1 MAFNHNPQIVH
12 KDLIFC
18 FDALDKNSYSGTGTT
33 WTDIISDATT
43 TLTNSPTF
51 NSAGYFDFDGSN
63 DYMEMTSDHS
73 ITAAKTISAWIN
85 SDSNHNGSFISVDAS
100 GSNRFFQFKKKIAGA
115 IMFVGFNSSN
125 SPTTVQAGGGAA
137 ANDVWINA
145 TAVQHSNGNVKI
157 YINGSLVT
165 SSSSTYTVRTGSATV
180 FFGKNEGGSANSYN
194 GQMAT
199 AHYYNRDL
207 SAEEVLQNFNATR
220 GRFGI

>member
-18 FDALDKNSYSGTGTT
+18 FDALDKNSYPGTGTN

-63 DYMEMTSDHS
+63 DYMSMTSDHS

-85 SDSNHNGSFISVDAS
+85 TDSDHNGAFISVDAS
-100 GSNRFFQFKKKIAGA
+100 GSNRFFQFKKKSGGT

-125 SPTTVQAGGGAA
+125 NSTTVQTDSSI
-137 ANDVWINA
+137 ANNVWFNA
-145 TAVQHSNGNVKI
+145 TAVQSSNGNVKI
-157 YINGSLVT
+157 YINGSLVK

-180 FFGKNEGGSANSYN
+180 FFGKNEGGSANQFN

-207 SAEEVLQNFNATR
+207 SAEEVLQNFNATK
-220 GRFGI
+220 GRFGV

>member
-1 MAFNHNPQIVH
+1 MAFNHNPQIEH
-12 KDLIFC
+12 KNLVFC
-18 FDALDKNSYSGTGTT
+18 FDALDKNIYSGTGTT

-85 SDSNHNGSFISVDAS
+85 TDSDHNGSFISVDAS
-100 GSNRFFQFKKKIAGA
+100 GSNRFFQFKKKSGGT
-115 IMFVGFNSSN
+115 IMFVGFSSFNSSN
-125 SPTTVQAGGGAA
+125 SVQTDSSI

-145 TAVQHSNGNVKI
+145 TAVQSSNGNVKI
-157 YINGSLVT
+157 YIDGSLVK
-165 SSSSTYTVRTGSATV
+165 SSSSTYTVKTGSATA

-207 SAEEVLQNFNATR
+207 SAEEVLQNFNATK
-220 GRFGI
+220 GRFGV

>member
-12 KDLIFC
+12 KDLVFC

-85 SDSNHNGSFISVDAS
+85 TDSDHNGSFISVDAS
-100 GSNRFFQFKKKIAGA
+100 GTNRFFQVKKKSGGK
-115 IMFVGFNSSN
+115 IMFVGFNTSHSN
-125 SPTTVQAGGGAA
+125 TSVSTTNVM
-137 ANDVWINA
+137 ANDVWIHY
-145 TAVQHSNGNVKI
+145 TAVQLSNGNVRI
-157 YINGSLVT
+157 YVNGVLDKSNN
-165 SSSSTYTVRTGSATV
+165 SSYTVRTGSATV
-180 FFGKNEGGSANSYN
+180 FFGKNEGGSANQFN
-194 GQMAT
+194 GQMALIY
-199 AHYYNRDL
+199 YYNRDL
-207 SAEEVLQNFNATR
+207 SAEEVLQNFNATK
-220 GRFGI
+220 GRFGV

>member
-12 KDLIFC
+12 KDLVFC

-63 DYMEMTSDHS
+63 DYMSMTSDHS

-85 SDSNHNGSFISVDAS
+85 TDSDHNGSFISVDAS
-100 GSNRFFQFKKKIAGA
+100 GTNRFFQVKKKSGGK
-115 IMFVGFNSSN
+115 IMFVGFNTSHSN
-125 SPTTVQAGGGAA
+125 TSVSTTNVM
-137 ANDVWINA
+137 ANDVWIHY
-145 TAVQHSNGNVKI
+145 TAVQLSNGNVRI
-157 YINGSLVT
+157 YVNGVLDKSNN
-165 SSSSTYTVRTGSATV
+165 SSYTVRTGSSTV
-180 FFGKNEGGSANSYN
+180 VFGKNEGGSANQFN

-207 SAEEVLQNFNATR
+207 SAEEVLQNFNATK
-220 GRFGI
+220 GRFGV

>member
-18 FDALDKNSYSGTGTT
+18 FDALDKNSYPGTGTT
-33 WTDIISDATT
+33 WIDIISDATT

-63 DYMEMTSDHS
+63 DYMSMTSDHS

-85 SDSNHNGSFISVDAS
+85 TDSDHNGSFISVDAS
-100 GSNRFFQFKKKIAGA
+100 GTNRFFQVKKKSGGK
-115 IMFVGFNSSN
+115 IMFVGFDTSHSN
-125 SPTTVQAGGGAA
+125 NNVSTTNVMS
-137 ANDVWINA
+137 NDVWIHY
-145 TAVQHSNGNVKI
+145 TAVQLSNGNVRI
-157 YINGSLVT
+157 YVNGVLDKSNN
-165 SSSSTYTVRTGSATV
+165 SSYTVRTGSATV
-180 FFGKNEGGSANSYN
+180 FFGKNEGGSANQFN

-207 SAEEVLQNFNATR
+207 SAEEVLQNFNATK
-220 GRFGI
+220 GRFGV

>member
-18 FDALDKNSYSGTGTT
+18 FDALDKNSYPGTGTT
-33 WTDIISDATT
+33 WTDMISNATT

-85 SDSNHNGSFISVDAS
+85 SDSDHNGSFISVDAS
-100 GSNRFFQFKKKIAGA
+100 GSNRFFQFKKKSGGT

-125 SPTTVQAGGGAA
+125 SSTSVQTDSSI

-145 TAVQHSNGNVKI
+145 TAVQSSNGNVKI
-157 YINGSLVT
+157 YINGSLVK
-165 SSSSTYTVRTGSATV
+165 SSSSTYTVKTGSATA

-207 SAEEVLQNFNATR
+207 SAEEVLQNFNATK
-220 GRFGI
+220 GRFGV

>member
-18 FDALDKNSYSGTGTT
+18 FDASEKNSYSGTGTT
-33 WTDIISDATT
+33 WTDMISDATT

-85 SDSNHNGSFISVDAS
+85 TDSNHNGSFISVDAS

-125 SPTTVQAGGGAA
+125 SSTTVATDQGPI
-137 ANDVWINA
+137 ANDVWVNA
-145 TAVQHSNGNVKI
+145 TAVQHSNGNAKI

-199 AHYYNRDL
+199 ANYYNRDL
-207 SAEEVLQNFNATR
+207 SAEEVLQNFNATK
-220 GRFGI
+220 GRFGV